1 MRIWSWPFEHL
12 NVSLGLSLPFRSHV
26 FLHLLCR
33 RDPLSQNRNVDGA
46 GFAEY
51 DGRMAKQQAEPNM
64 QIQLQLQPYIQ
75 FRRSNFKFIS
85 FSCNY
90 LQHSPE
96 VDVAVEVDVGVEVE
110 VEVEVEFQVEV
121 EVKV

>member
-1 MRIWSWPFEHL
+1 
-12 NVSLGLSLPFRSHV
+12 
-26 FLHLLCR
+26 
-33 RDPLSQNRNVDGA
+33 
-46 GFAEY
+46 
-51 DGRMAKQQAEPNM
+51 M

-75 FRRSNFKFIS
+75 FRRSNFNFIS

-96 VDVAVEVDVGVEVE
+96 VDVAIEVVGVEVE
-110 VEVEVEFQVEV
+110 VDVEVEFQVEV

>member
-1 MRIWSWPFEHL
+1 
-12 NVSLGLSLPFRSHV
+12 
-26 FLHLLCR
+26 
-33 RDPLSQNRNVDGA
+33 
-46 GFAEY
+46 
-51 DGRMAKQQAEPNM
+51 M
-64 QIQLQLQPYIQ
+64 QIQLQLQPYIR
-75 FRRSNFKFIS
+75 FRRSNFNFIS

-110 VEVEVEFQVEV
+110 VDVEVEFQVEV